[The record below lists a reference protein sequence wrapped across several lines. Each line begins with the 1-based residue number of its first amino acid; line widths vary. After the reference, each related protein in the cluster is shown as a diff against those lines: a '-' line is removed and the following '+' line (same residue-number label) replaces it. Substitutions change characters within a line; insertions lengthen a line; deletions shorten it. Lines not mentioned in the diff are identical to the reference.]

1 MQRHGEG
8 AAPTRGPGTSAR
20 DGRALGLGLA
30 LRVGLMP
37 ALRACLPLGPALAL
51 GLALAVGSGVVLAD
65 ARPDHAADPARVN
78 FAHLGFLIDTFD
90 VEGEA
95 HLGVWIYAEPS
106 PSEEGAYVHRAD
118 EDEGATDVD
127 DIARAAIAY
136 LWEHRERPS
145 DATLATAAGLLEFVL
160 AMQAEDG
167 EFYNFVFPDGRI
179 NRLGIT
185 SRKGAG
191 FWAARALWALAEGM
205 PAFVEHDPGFAERL
219 RAAFL
224 RGIPPFAAKIAPR
237 HGDYTLRFGYRV
249 PAWLPDNGADV
260 ASILLLGLTTFLQ
273 HDHDDDVLALH
284 AVVAQGLTEFQYGPA
299 GTYPF
304 LAHPSF
310 ALDPQEWHAWG
321 SRQSQALARA
331 AIVASKTSYLASAE
345 AEAGHF
351 FVHLLAS
358 QGPIALMNPAVRAY
372 PQIAYGM
379 ESVASS
385 LFALADASGKEVF
398 DELGGLMT
406 SWLLGNNELRRSLY
420 DPATGRTFDGLER
433 GIINQNS
440 GAESTITALMALIQA
455 GARPAAAAMLDLVW
469 LEKHDEIVVELES
482 GSDFGQ
488 PPETEVDGRASG
500 QVTAVLRPGASVNVA
515 AEIPRA
521 GAYLVY
527 AIYRSDPWEASAS
540 VFVER
545 RPLATVAAGGAEE
558 SHFRMTEL
566 GRVELDAGTAQL
578 TVTHSSGRDLR
589 FDALVLRPEVM
600 WKRYGRPG
608 ERLLLLKS
616 WSADQAS
623 VTLGDELAPGAT
635 VARAAV
641 YDRMADLVF
650 EATQDGGAV
659 ELPPY
664 GFALVRWPSTE
675 PLPAFE
681 AAGGRQGPRLTLVEA
696 FATERYLA
704 LDLAS
709 AFNNDAFSSPSQPL
723 KGNFDSRSGALGA
736 TYPAERAPAG
746 LERIELGGVPFL
758 FPPIEADANN
768 VAFHGQRLEVPSGR
782 YDELH
787 LLGVSEQGNYQ
798 DTLRLVYEDGSVD
811 AITLGLSDW
820 CQVPRYGEAIAFEF
834 AQRRGAGGAIERIT
848 CRILQ
853 QRLPVRADA
862 RLVRVD
868 LPDRETM
875 HLFALT
881 LRRAR

>member
-1 MQRHGEG
+1 VRRRAEG
-8 AAPTRGPGTSAR
+8 AAPARGPRTTASLLALT
-20 DGRALGLGLA
+20 LGLGLA
-30 LRVGLMP
+30 L
-37 ALRACLPLGPALAL
+37 GP
-51 GLALAVGSGVVLAD
+51 GLARAD
-65 ARPDHAADPARVN
+65 ARADPAADPARVN
-78 FAHLGFLIDTFD
+78 FAHLDFLVDTFD

-106 PSEEGAYVHRAD
+106 PSDPGAYVHRAD

-145 DATLATAAGLLEFVL
+145 EATLATARGLLEFVL
-160 AMQAEDG
+160 AMQADDG

-191 FWAARALWALAEGM
+191 FWAARALWSLAEGM
-205 PAFVEHDPGFAERL
+205 RTFAEHDPAFEGRL

-224 RGIPPFAAKIAPR
+224 RGIPPFAAKVAPR
-237 HGDYTLRFGYRV
+237 HGAYALRFGYRV

-260 ASILLLGLTTFLQ
+260 ASIVLLALATFLE
-273 HDHDDDVLALH
+273 HDHDGDVLALH
-284 AVVAQGLTEFQYGPA
+284 AMVAEGLTEFQYGPP
-299 GTYPF
+299 GTYSF

-331 AIVASKTSYLASAE
+331 AAVTSEAPYLASAE

-385 LFALADASGKEVF
+385 LFALADASGKGVF

-433 GIINQNS
+433 GVINQNS

-455 GARPAAAAMLDLVW
+455 TARPAAAAMLDVVW

-488 PPETEVDGRASG
+488 PPETEIDGRASG

-515 AEIPRA
+515 AEIPRP

-527 AIYRSDPWEASAS
+527 AIHRADPWEASAS

-545 RPLATVAAGGAEE
+545 RSLATVDAGGSEE

-566 GRVELDAGTAQL
+566 GRVELDAGRAQL
-578 TVTHSSGRDLR
+578 TVTHRSGRDLR

-616 WSADQAS
+616 WSPAEAS
-623 VTLGDELAPGAT
+623 VPLDDAVAPGAAAAT
-635 VARAAV
+635 VRV
-641 YDRMADLVF
+641 YDRWAELIF
-650 EATQDGGAV
+650 EAQQDGGAV
-659 ELPPY
+659 ALPPY
-664 GFALVRWPSTE
+664 GFALVRWPSSE

-681 AAGGRQGPRLTLVEA
+681 VAGGRQGPLLALPEA
-696 FATERYLA
+696 FATGGYVA

-709 AFNNDAFSSPSQPL
+709 AFNNDAFSSPAQPL

-736 TYPAERAPAG
+736 TFPAERAPAG

-758 FPPIEADANN
+758 FPPVDADANN
-768 VAFHGQRLEVPSGR
+768 VAFHGQRLEVPEDR

-798 DTLRLVYEDGSVD
+798 ETLRLVYQDGGVD
-811 AITLGLSDW
+811 ELALGLSDW
-820 CQVPRYGEAIAFEF
+820 CQSPRYGEAIAFEF
-834 AQRRGAGGAIERIT
+834 AQRRGASGAVERIT

-853 QRLPVRADA
+853 QRLTVRPDSP
-862 RLVRVD
+862 LVRVE